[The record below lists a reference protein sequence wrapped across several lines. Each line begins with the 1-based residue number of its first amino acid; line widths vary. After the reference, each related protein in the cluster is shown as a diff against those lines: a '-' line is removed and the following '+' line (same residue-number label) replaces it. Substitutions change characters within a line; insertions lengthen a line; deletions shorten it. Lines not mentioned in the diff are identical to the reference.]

1 MTVTNTL
8 TALGRKLLQRPGGV
22 SIQVRATI
30 VTAGSDQP
38 LRGIATT
45 RLFPAGLVMAPGDGL
60 FATGSAVISAKGIT
74 FLKHLRGKLDHVAQ
88 IGCVGFTDSRGS
100 VTSNVALGQR
110 RAKTVCALLTHSR
123 RIPWSASSRGEDA
136 PRATNRTTA
145 GRAQNRRVEIHLD
158 Y

>member
-1 MTVTNTL
+1 VQL
-8 TALGRKLLQRPGGV
+8 RRPGGV

-30 VTAGSDQP
+30 IAAGSDQP
-38 LRGIATT
+38 LRGTATT

-74 FLKHLRGKLDHVAQ
+74 FLKQLRGKLDQVKQ
-88 IGCVGFTDSRGS
+88 LGCVGFTDSRGPA
-100 VTSNVALGQR
+100 TNNLALGQR
-110 RAKTVCALLTHSR
+110 RANTVCAFLTHSR
-123 RIPWSASSRGEDA
+123 RIPWSSSSRGEDA

-145 GRAQNRRVEIHLD
+145 GRAQNRRVEIHLE